1 MFSDNLI
8 EQTSK
13 LPEGVAHVRG
23 PWLAKRMSKGLTI
36 KKRPLSFRLKKA
48 HGETKNCQSVQWRY
62 VDLRRVKDMEIC
74 AKFSDVVSGIRCSMG
89 ARVIARDYFCC
100 DSPPLN

>member
-1 MFSDNLI
+1 MTSLFFKHATSFLVSACKGFPQRDATSVVVASYRLSMFSDNLI

-48 HGETKNCQSVQWRY
+48 HGETKNCQSVQ
-62 VDLRRVKDMEIC
+62 
-74 AKFSDVVSGIRCSMG
+74 
-89 ARVIARDYFCC
+89 
-100 DSPPLN
+100 